1 MTKREGVARLAGLVV
16 TLLPLAPGQVTAPHG
31 VSPTES
37 VRTVLVTDPAPGL
50 GAVGGAVTDALA
62 QARLLTKAGLELVV
76 PGP

>member
-16 TLLPLAPGQVTAPHG
+16 TLLPLVPGQVTAHHG
-31 VSPTES
+31 VIPTDS
-37 VRTVLVTDPAPGL
+37 VSTVLVTDTVPGF